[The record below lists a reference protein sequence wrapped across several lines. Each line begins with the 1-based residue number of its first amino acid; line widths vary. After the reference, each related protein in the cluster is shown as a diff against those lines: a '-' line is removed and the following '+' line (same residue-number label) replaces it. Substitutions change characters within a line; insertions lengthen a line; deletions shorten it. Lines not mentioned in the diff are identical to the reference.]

1 MLESLMQSVPMLGK
15 AYKTYSKARPKK
27 FSKNL
32 TLSRM
37 ALTGISAA
45 MRNAPKKLRR
55 TYM

>member
-15 AYKTYSKARPKK
+15 AYKTYSRARPKK

-55 TYM
+55 AYM